1 MRLEVARHCE
11 MYHCGLL
18 GSLSLLNPAGAPPP
32 SPESGSGTSSDFL
45 RTCSQVIVK
54 SVTNVQNLLSSNS
67 DTPAPTN
74 MSPAEDKDDK
84 HTLPVANT
92 ETVPE
97 LPYSLRDRRP
107 SSVARDK
114 ERQDSR
120 TRSFTSGRER
130 PAFQLSHHDEDAI
143 EEDDERDHVR

>member
-1 MRLEVARHCE
+1 
-11 MYHCGLL
+11 
-18 GSLSLLNPAGAPPP
+18 
-32 SPESGSGTSSDFL
+32 
-45 RTCSQVIVK
+45 
-54 SVTNVQNLLSSNS
+54 
-67 DTPAPTN
+67 
-74 MSPAEDKDDK
+74 MSPNEQKDDK
-84 HTLPVANT
+84 YSLPVESAEN
-92 ETVPE
+92 VPE